1 LSYFISFIII
11 LLLITLYII
20 YNGIIILCD
29 FMVKVRSPASATVI
43 NAISMGKG
51 SAFAIGLYITADV
64 NILDEKTD
72 KDLKVISESLDN
84 PDMDTSLMD
93 LCAEMVYEKLSEH
106 DKFNLKNIVLSIK
119 TKSDIPPG
127 SGLSSSSAA
136 SNSVVYATLLTLLDE
151 AGLSRE
157 DVEFSDEDIVNM
169 AIDASLD
176 ARVTIT
182 GSFDDATASYFGGVV
197 VTDNRKREFLLKEK
211 MEEHPI
217 LVYMPNFYSKS
228 GDSNP
233 DRMKLLSSLVETAFE
248 FAKQKNYFKALN
260 LNGLIY
266 SATLG
271 FDSKIAV
278 DALEAGALASG
289 LSGTGS
295 SFVAIVSDDSIDEVK
310 ETWSKYEGRVLETCV
325 DNRGCQLL

>member
-1 LSYFISFIII
+1 MKK
-11 LLLITLYII
+11 T
-20 YNGIIILCD
+20 
-29 FMVKVRSPASATVI
+29 VRSPGSATII
-43 NAISMGKG
+43 NAIATGFG
-51 SAFAIGLYITADV
+51 SAFGIGLDIICDAKST
-64 NILDEKTD
+64 
-72 KDLKVISESLDN
+72 SESITCSNDVGA
-84 PDMDTSLMD
+84 DDKLMKLCVEKVFNHYDINDSDFGID
-93 LCAEMVYEKLSEH
+93 L
-106 DKFNLKNIVLSIK
+106 K
-119 TKSDIPPG
+119 TKSSLPMA
-127 SGLSSSSAA
+127 SGLSSSSAS
-136 SNSVVYATLLTLLDE
+136 SNAIVKAVSSIVSE
-151 AGLSRE
+151 
-157 DVEFSDEDIVNM
+157 EFNLKSLNDMEIINM

-176 ARVTIT
+176 AGVTIT

-197 VTDNRKREFLLKEK
+197 VTDNRKREFILKEK

-295 SFVAIVSDDSIDEVK
+295 SFVAIVSDDSIDDVK